1 LKNQMKNIFGLNF
14 NPGLLKLTLLTA
26 SFLLLSIKGNTQTIS
41 GFVGSPVTY
50 NTKTEISTTR
60 TSNNYLTLQYNLNS
74 NSQRGWTVLIQA
86 NSDFSNG
93 TATIAAS
100 FVSLNY
106 ASANGGPSGTGSLGY
121 QGLSTT
127 TARSMISS
135 NGNITGA
142 NRSFQQR
149 YDLRV
154 AGGNHLNVGAG
165 TYSTTLTVS
174 ILNRDGNVM
183 ATDNNIAVS
192 FVVNYSSSCQ
202 GATLNTY
209 SSNQGTFNTYAQQ
222 MAGATVTDA
231 LSVQYSPNGATCDE
245 WSLNVRAAGNFT
257 NGSSSVAPQFFSLRF
272 NRVSTGTPTAVQI
285 GVDNT
290 PVVLNNTDVVLI
302 NGSNA
307 PFGAFVFTEHKFDM
321 LIQGGNHLLVPNGTY
336 TGTLIFSLFNSNN
349 VLVSTST
356 VAVSFIVN
364 SVYSSLTLEL
374 QNSANEIDLVFNT
387 LESYVNGVSV
397 NKPRGMRVVGYQPYQ
412 VIIKTSG
419 LNLIGSDSN
428 TIPVA
433 AVNVQ
438 TTKFTSSSGGISTF
452 TRALSTADQIIV
464 TNPMVDYTQQVI
476 EYDLRYYTAANDS
489 RLAGKTGTFNTTV
502 LFVIIPQ

>member
-1 LKNQMKNIFGLNF
+1 MKNILGVSFKICKLQ
-14 NPGLLKLTLLTA
+14 LTLILVG
-26 SFLLLSIKGNTQTIS
+26 FLFFSTKGRAQTINEVL
-41 GFVGSPVTY
+41 GTPVTF
-50 NTKTEISTTR
+50 NTKAETLTTL
-60 TSNNYLTLQYNLNS
+60 TSNNYLTLQYNLTT
-74 NSQRGWTVLIQA
+74 NSQSGWTVLVRA

-106 ASANGGPSGTGSLGY
+106 ASAVGGPNNTTSRGY
-121 QGLSTT
+121 QTLSTST
-127 TARSMISS
+127 ETSMINSG
-135 NGNITGA
+135 GNITGG

-149 YDLRV
+149 FDMRV
-154 AGGNHLNVGAG
+154 AGGNHLNVGPG
-165 TYSTTLTVS
+165 TYTTTLTVS
-174 ILNRDGNVM
+174 ILDRNGVVM
-183 ATDNNIAVS
+183 ATNNNLTVS
-192 FVVNYSSSCQ
+192 FVVNYSSTCQ

-209 SSNQGTFNTYAQQ
+209 SSTQGTFNSYAEQ

-231 LSVQYSPNGATCDE
+231 VSVQYSPNGATCDE

-257 NGSSSVAPQFFSLRF
+257 NGNESVAPQFFSLRF

-321 LIQGGNHLLVPNGTY
+321 LIQGGNHLMVPNGTY
-336 TGTLIFSLFNSNN
+336 TGTLIFSLYNSNN

-364 SVYSSLTLEL
+364 AVSNSLTLEL
-374 QNSANEIDLVFNT
+374 QNSANEINLVFNT
-387 LESYVNGVSV
+387 LESYMNGVSV
-397 NKPRGMRVVGYQPYQ
+397 TKSRGMRVVGYQPYQ
-412 VIIKTSG
+412 VLIKTSG
-419 LNLIGSDSN
+419 LNLVGSESN

-438 TTKFTSSSGGISTF
+438 TTKYTSSSGGITTF
-452 TRALSTADQIIV
+452 TRALSTVDQIIV
-464 TNPMVDYTQQVI
+464 TNPMVDNTQQVT

-489 RLAGKTGTFNTTV
+489 RLAGKTGSFNTTV

>member
-1 LKNQMKNIFGLNF
+1 MKNIFGVNF
-14 NPGLLKLTLLTA
+14 KIGKLQLAILFA
-26 SFLLLSIKGNTQTIS
+26 SFLFLTTKGNAQSIS
-41 GFVGSPVTY
+41 GFLGTPVTF
-50 NTKTEISTTR
+50 NTKADILTNI

-74 NSQRGWTVLIQA
+74 NSQSGWTVRIQA

-106 ASANGGPSGTGSLGY
+106 ASAVGGPNGTSSRGY
-121 QGLSTT
+121 QNLSTS
-127 TARSMISS
+127 AAMSMINSS
-135 NGNITGA
+135 GNITGG
-142 NRSFQQR
+142 NRNFQQLF
-149 YDLRV
+149 DMRV
-154 AGGNHLNVGAG
+154 TGGNHLNVGSG
-165 TYSTTLTVS
+165 TYSTTLTVTIFDRNGS
-174 ILNRDGNVM
+174 VM
-183 ATDNNIAVS
+183 ATNNNIAVS
-192 FVVNYSSSCQ
+192 FVVNYSSTCQ

-209 SSNQGTFNTYAQQ
+209 SSTQGTFNTYAEQ

-257 NGSSSVAPQFFSLRF
+257 NGNESVAPQFFSLRF

-307 PFGAFVFTEHKFDM
+307 PFGAYVFTEHKFDM
-321 LIQGGNHLLVPNGTY
+321 LIQGGNHLMVPNGTY
-336 TGTLIFSLFNSNN
+336 TGTLIFSLYNSNN

-356 VAVSFIVN
+356 VAVSFMVN
-364 SVYSSLTLEL
+364 AVSNSLTLEL
-374 QNSANEIDLVFNT
+374 QNSANEINLVFNT
-387 LESYVNGVSV
+387 LESYMNGVSV
-397 NKPRGMRVVGYQPYQ
+397 TKSRGMRVVGYQPYQ
-412 VIIKTSG
+412 VLIKTSG
-419 LNLIGSDSN
+419 LNLVGSESN

-438 TTKFTSSSGGISTF
+438 TTKYTSSSGGISTF

-464 TNPMVDYTQQVI
+464 TNPMVDYTQQVV

>member
-1 LKNQMKNIFGLNF
+1 
-14 NPGLLKLTLLTA
+14 
-26 SFLLLSIKGNTQTIS
+26 
-41 GFVGSPVTY
+41 
-50 NTKTEISTTR
+50 
-60 TSNNYLTLQYNLNS
+60 LQYSINS
-74 NSQRGWTVLIQA
+74 TSQSGWTVKIQA

-100 FVSLNY
+100 FVSLTY
-106 ASANGGPSGTGSLGY
+106 ASSVGGPTGTSSRGY
-121 QGLSTT
+121 QSLSTT
-127 TARSMISS
+127 TEKSMINSTR
-135 NGNITGA
+135 NIT
-142 NRSFQQR
+142 NSHNFFQQR
-149 YDLRV
+149 FNMRV
-154 AGGNHLNVGAG
+154 AGGNHLNVGSG
-165 TYSTTLTVS
+165 TYSTTLTAT
-174 ILNRDGNVM
+174 LYDKNGNVM
-183 ATDNNIAVS
+183 ASSNNIAVS
-192 FVVNYSSSCQ
+192 FVVNYSSTCQ
-202 GATLNTY
+202 GATINTY
-209 SSNQGTFNTYAQQ
+209 SSTQGTFNTYAEQ

-257 NGSSSVAPQFFSLRF
+257 NGSQSVAPQFFSLRF
-272 NRVSTGTPTAVQI
+272 NRVSTGTPTATQI
-285 GVDNT
+285 GVNNT

-307 PFGAFVFTEHKFDM
+307 PFGANVFTEHKFDM

-336 TGTLIFSLFNSNN
+336 TGTLLFSLYNSNN

-356 VAVSFIVN
+356 VAVSFQIN

-387 LESYVNGVSV
+387 LESYMNGVSV
-397 NKPRGMRVVGYQPYQ
+397 TKSRGMRIVGYMPYQ
-412 VIIKTSG
+412 VLIKTSG
-419 LNLIGSDSN
+419 LNLVGSDSN

-438 TTKFTSSSGGISTF
+438 TTKYTPTSGGISTF
-452 TRALSTADQIIV
+452 TRALSTVDQIIV
-464 TNPMVDYTQQVI
+464 TNPMVDNTQQVT

>member
-1 LKNQMKNIFGLNF
+1 
-14 NPGLLKLTLLTA
+14 
-26 SFLLLSIKGNTQTIS
+26 
-41 GFVGSPVTY
+41 
-50 NTKTEISTTR
+50 TKAEISTTK
-60 TSNNYLTLQYNLNS
+60 TSNSYLTLQYNLNS
-74 NSQRGWTVLIQA
+74 NSQSGWTVRIQA

-100 FVSLNY
+100 FVSLTY
-106 ASANGGPSGTGSLGY
+106 ASSVGGPSGTSSRGY
-121 QGLSTT
+121 QSLSTS
-127 TARSMISS
+127 TAKSMVNT
-135 NGNITGA
+135 NGNITGG

-149 YDLRV
+149 FNMRV
-154 AGGNHLNVGAG
+154 AGGNHLNVGSG
-165 TYSTTLTVS
+165 TYNTTLTVT
-174 ILNRDGNVM
+174 IFDKNGNVM
-183 ATDNNIAVS
+183 ATNSNITVS
-192 FVVNYSSSCQ
+192 FVVSYSSTCQ

-209 SSNQGTFNTYAQQ
+209 SSAQGTFNTYAEQ
-222 MAGATVTDA
+222 MAGMTVTDA

-257 NGSSSVAPQFFSLRF
+257 NGSQSVAPQFFSLRF
-272 NRVSTGTPTAVQI
+272 NRVSTGTPTATQI
-285 GVDNT
+285 GVNNT

-307 PFGAFVFTEHKFDM
+307 PFGANVFTEHKFDM
-321 LIQGGNHLLVPNGTY
+321 LIQGGNHLMVPNGTY
-336 TGTLIFSLFNSNN
+336 TGTLILSLYNSNN

-356 VAVSFIVN
+356 VAVSFQVN
-364 SVYSSLTLEL
+364 SVSNSFTLEL
-374 QNSANEIDLVFNT
+374 QNSANEIDIVFNT
-387 LESYVNGVSV
+387 LESYMNGVSV
-397 NKPRGMRVVGYQPYQ
+397 NKSRGMRVVGYQPYQ

-419 LNLIGSDSN
+419 LNLIGPDSN

-438 TTKFTSSSGGISTF
+438 TTKYTSSSGGISTF
-452 TRALSTADQIIV
+452 TRALSTVDQVII
-464 TNPMVDYTQQVI
+464 TNPMVDYTHQVV

>member
-1 LKNQMKNIFGLNF
+1 MKNILGVSFRNV
-14 NPGLLKLTLLTA
+14 TLHLA
-26 SFLLLSIKGNTQTIS
+26 LLLGSFIFFTAKGNAQTIAEVL
-41 GFVGSPVTY
+41 GTPVTF
-50 NTKTEISTTR
+50 NTITEISTTK
-60 TSNNYLTLQYNLNS
+60 TSNNYLTLQYSINS
-74 NSQRGWTVLIQA
+74 TSQSGWTVRIQA

-100 FVSLNY
+100 FVSLSY
-106 ASANGGPSGTGSLGY
+106 ASAVGGPTGTSSRGY
-121 QGLSTT
+121 QTLSTT
-127 TARSMISS
+127 TAKSMINSTR
-135 NGNITGA
+135 NIT
-142 NRSFQQR
+142 NSHTFFQQR
-149 YDLRV
+149 FNMRV
-154 AGGNHLNVGAG
+154 AGGNHLNVGSG
-165 TYSTTLTVS
+165 TYTTTLTVT
-174 ILNRDGNVM
+174 LYDKDGNVM
-183 ATDNNIAVS
+183 ATDSNIAVS
-192 FVVNYSSSCQ
+192 FVVNYSSTCQ

-209 SSNQGTFNTYAQQ
+209 SSTQGTFNTYAEQ

-231 LSVQYSPNGATCDE
+231 LSVQYSPNGATCDQ

-257 NGSSSVAPQFFSLRF
+257 NGSQSVSPQFFSLRF
-272 NRVSTGTPTAVQI
+272 NRVSTGTPTATQI

-307 PFGAFVFTEHKFDM
+307 PFGANIFTEHKFDM

-336 TGTLIFSLFNSNN
+336 TGTLIFSLYNSNN

-356 VAVSFIVN
+356 VAVSFLIN

-387 LESYVNGVSV
+387 LESYLNGVSV
-397 NKPRGMRVVGYQPYQ
+397 TKPRGMRVVGYMPYQ
-412 VIIKTSG
+412 VMIKTSG
-419 LNLIGSDSN
+419 LNLIGADSN

-438 TTKFTSSSGGISTF
+438 TTKYTSTSGGISTF
-452 TRALSTADQIIV
+452 TRELSTVDQIIV
-464 TNPMVDYTQQVI
+464 TNPMVDNTQQVT
-476 EYDLRYYTAANDS
+476 EYDLRYYTTPNDS

>member
-1 LKNQMKNIFGLNF
+1 MKNIFGANYK
-14 NPGLLKLTLLTA
+14 PC
-26 SFLLLSIKGNTQTIS
+26 LLLPAFMLACFVFFTLEGNAQSIAEVLGT
-41 GFVGSPVTY
+41 PVTF
-50 NTKTEISTTR
+50 NTKAEISTTR
-60 TSNNYLTLQYNLNS
+60 TSNNYLTLQYSINS
-74 NSQRGWTVLIQA
+74 TSQSGWTVKIQA

-100 FVSLNY
+100 FVSLTY
-106 ASANGGPSGTGSLGY
+106 ASSVGGPTGTSSRGY
-121 QGLSTT
+121 QSLSTT
-127 TARSMISS
+127 TEKSMINSTR
-135 NGNITGA
+135 NIT
-142 NRSFQQR
+142 NSHNFFQQR
-149 YDLRV
+149 FNMRV
-154 AGGNHLNVGAG
+154 AGGNHLNVGSG
-165 TYSTTLTVS
+165 TYSTTLTAT
-174 ILNRDGNVM
+174 LYDKNGNVM
-183 ATDNNIAVS
+183 ASSNNIAVS
-192 FVVNYSSSCQ
+192 FVVNYSSTCQ
-202 GATLNTY
+202 GATINTY
-209 SSNQGTFNTYAQQ
+209 SSTQGTFNTYAEQ

-257 NGSSSVAPQFFSLRF
+257 NGSQSVAPQFFSLRF
-272 NRVSTGTPTAVQI
+272 NRVSTGTPTATQI
-285 GVDNT
+285 GVNNT

-307 PFGAFVFTEHKFDM
+307 PFGSNVFTEHKFDM

-336 TGTLIFSLFNSNN
+336 TGTLLFSLYNSNN

-356 VAVSFIVN
+356 VAVSFQIN

-387 LESYVNGVSV
+387 LESYMNGVSV
-397 NKPRGMRVVGYQPYQ
+397 TKSRGMRIVGYMPYQ
-412 VIIKTSG
+412 VLIKTSG
-419 LNLIGSDSN
+419 LNLVGSDSN

-438 TTKFTSSSGGISTF
+438 TTKYTPTSGGISTF
-452 TRALSTADQIIV
+452 TRALSTVDQIIV
-464 TNPMVDYTQQVI
+464 TNPMVDNTQQVT

>member
-1 LKNQMKNIFGLNF
+1 MKNIFGVKFKNV
-14 NPGLLKLTLLTA
+14 TLQLA
-26 SFLLLSIKGNTQTIS
+26 LLLVSFVFFAAKGNAQSIAEVLGT
-41 GFVGSPVTY
+41 PVTF
-50 NTKTEISTTR
+50 NTKAEISTTK
-60 TSNNYLTLQYNLNS
+60 TSNNYLTLQYSINS
-74 NSQRGWTVLIQA
+74 TSQSGWTVRIQA

-100 FVSLNY
+100 FVSLTY
-106 ASANGGPSGTGSLGY
+106 ASAVGGPTGTSSRGY
-121 QGLSTT
+121 QSLSTT
-127 TARSMISS
+127 SAKSMITSTR
-135 NGNITGA
+135 NITSSH
-142 NRSFQQR
+142 NFFQQR
-149 YDLRV
+149 FNMRV
-154 AGGNHLNVGAG
+154 AGGNHLNVGSG
-165 TYSTTLTVS
+165 TYSTTLTAT
-174 ILNRDGNVM
+174 LYDRDGNVM
-183 ATDNNIAVS
+183 ASDSNISVS
-192 FVVNYSSSCQ
+192 FVVNYSSTCQ

-209 SSNQGTFNTYAQQ
+209 SSTQGSFTTYAQQ

-231 LSVQYSPNGATCDE
+231 LSVQYAPNGATCDE

-257 NGSSSVAPQFFSLRF
+257 NGSQSVAPQFFSLRF
-272 NRVSTGTPTAVQI
+272 NRVSTGTPTATQI
-285 GVDNT
+285 GVNNT

-307 PFGAFVFTEHKFDM
+307 PFGANIFTEHKFDL

-336 TGTLIFSLFNSNN
+336 TGTLLFSLYNSNN

-356 VAVSFIVN
+356 VAVSFQIN

-387 LESYVNGVSV
+387 LESYMNGVSV
-397 NKPRGMRVVGYQPYQ
+397 TKSRGMRVVGYMPYQ
-412 VIIKTSG
+412 VMIKTSG
-419 LNLIGSDSN
+419 LNLTASDSN

-438 TTKFTSSSGGISTF
+438 TTKYTATSGGISTF
-452 TRALSTADQIIV
+452 TRALSTVDQIIV
-464 TNPMVDYTQQVI
+464 TNPMVDNTQQVT